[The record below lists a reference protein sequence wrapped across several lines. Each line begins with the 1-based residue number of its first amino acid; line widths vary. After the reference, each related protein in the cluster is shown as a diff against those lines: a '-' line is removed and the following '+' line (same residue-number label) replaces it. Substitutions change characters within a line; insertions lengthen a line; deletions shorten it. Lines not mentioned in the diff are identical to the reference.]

1 VRPLRAGLPDAYSSV
16 LCPVHAVSR
25 CRCLGGRGPKRLLRA
40 LQDGDVV
47 DTDTARKGTLT
58 YYQWCA
64 RALPALPDCRA
75 TGRPAACRCARA
87 RCPRRR
93 GAGASPGPRRRGA
106 GAGPGGMPLAWHR
119 SQARPATLRSGG
131 SWLPCHGCAPGVPAW
146 RERVQGAR
154 QRCAGC
160 VRRPLTTHAGAPGVP
175 QRQVR

>member
-1 VRPLRAGLPDAYSSV
+1 MRPLRAGLPDAYSSV
-16 LCPVHAVSR
+16 LCPVHAVSH
-25 CRCLGGRGPKRLLRA
+25 CRGSGDRGPKRLLRA

-87 RCPRRR
+87 RCPQRR
-93 GAGASPGPRRRGA
+93 GL

-119 SQARPATLRSGG
+119 SQARPATLRCGG
-131 SWLPCHGCAPGVPAW
+131 SWLPYHGCAPGVPPW

-154 QRCAGC
+154 QLCAGC
-160 VRRPLTTHAGAPGVP
+160 VRRPLSTHAGAPGVP